1 MEAGMNTKI
10 QDLSLEE
17 LKAFINE
24 TVDKRIEERFGDPD
38 VGLEV
43 KPEVIEKIRRIRT
56 SKTIVSAEDVAARLG
71 LKW

>member
-1 MEAGMNTKI
+1 MNTKI

-17 LKAFINE
+17 LKAFIDE
-24 TVDKRIEERFGDPD
+24 TVDKRLKKRLGDPD

-43 KPEVIEKIRRIRT
+43 KPEVIEKIRNSRR
-56 SKTIVSAEDVAARLG
+56 SKVTASAEDVAQRLG